1 MKRHFK
7 SLILFFTFFTAF
19 LLSFDSNSQTYSIHG
34 EEGYTKPDFFIFST
48 MSSDPAGVYS
58 HFLSAFQRAG
68 FNVVN
73 PDWAQQQINSEKST
87 IRLARYM
94 TSQEGEISEEE
105 LKDAL
110 RAIGQLAGW
119 KSAMNALV
127 ASGLVVEREQTI
139 EGKRRNKRISLYS
152 WSSGKE
158 VPKETWSDPNTL
170 HIISFNYT
178 YRESL
183 SCGTTLSEIHGT
195 IRDIS
200 GELNEQIID
209 FDFSQPRLASSC
221 PKSIANEIV
230 RRITKD
236 MREEVVSQRTTAP
249 SEVSFNI
256 KGDNDEISQVQTILT
271 IAKPGTDCNGLDGT
285 HFEDE
290 LALGLLE
297 TYDVIDR
304 SVTNHIIEEHKLNM
318 DGLFRDSDFIEAG
331 QFAGAEALVTI
342 QPTCLSNKNVLKV
355 KMISINSS
363 LLLWSAI
370 LKNSDRSITTDE
382 VLEAIQN

>member
-1 MKRHFK
+1 
-7 SLILFFTFFTAF
+7 
-19 LLSFDSNSQTYSIHG
+19 
-34 EEGYTKPDFFIFST
+34 

-73 PDWAQQQINSEKST
+73 PDWAQQQINGEKST
-87 IRLARYM
+87 IQLARHM
-94 TSQEGEISEEE
+94 TSISGEISEED
-105 LKDAL
+105 LKDQL
-110 RAIGQLAGW
+110 RASGQLAGW
-119 KSAMNALV
+119 KSAMTSLV
-127 ASGLVVEREQTI
+127 ASGHVVEQEQII
-139 EGKRRNKRISLYS
+139 EGKRRNKRTSIYS
-152 WSSGKE
+152 WSQGKE
-158 VPKETWSDPNTL
+158 VPKETWSEPNTL

-209 FDFSQPRLASSC
+209 FDFSQPRLASTC
-221 PKSIANEIV
+221 PKGIANEIV
-230 RRITKD
+230 RRVTRD
-236 MREEVVSQRTTAP
+236 LRENVLSQRAAAP

-256 KGDNDEISQVQTILT
+256 KGESNEINQVQTILT
-271 IAKPGTDCNGLDGT
+271 ISKPGRDCEGLEGT

-297 TYDVIDR
+297 SYDVIDR

-318 DGLFRDSDFIEAG
+318 DGLYRDSDFIEAG

-370 LKNSDRSITTDE
+370 LKNAERSITTEE

>member
-1 MKRHFK
+1 MELLHK
-7 SLILFFTFFTAF
+7 SLILSFTTI
-19 LLSFDSNSQTYSIHG
+19 LLSFDSTCQTYSIHG
-34 EEGYTKPDFFIFST
+34 EEGYTKPDFFIFSK

-73 PDWAQQQINSEKST
+73 PDWAQQQINGEKST
-87 IRLARYM
+87 IRLARLM
-94 TSQEGEISEEE
+94 TSISGEISEED
-105 LKDAL
+105 LKDQLKAS
-110 RAIGQLAGW
+110 GQFAGW
-119 KSAMNALV
+119 KSAMTSLV
-127 ASGLVVEREQTI
+127 ASGHVVEQEQII
-139 EGKRRNKRISLYS
+139 EGKRRNKRTSIYS
-152 WSSGKE
+152 WSQGKE
-158 VPKETWSDPNTL
+158 VPKETWSEPNTL

-209 FDFSQPRLASSC
+209 FDFSQPRLASKC
-221 PKSIANEIV
+221 PKGIANEIV
-230 RRITKD
+230 RRVTRD
-236 MREEVVSQRTTAP
+236 MRENVVSQRAAAP

-256 KGDNDEISQVQTILT
+256 KGENNEINQVQTILT
-271 IAKPGTDCNGLDGT
+271 ISKPGRDCEGLEGT

-297 TYDVIDR
+297 SYDVIDR

-318 DGLFRDSDFIEAG
+318 DGLYRDSDFIEAG

-370 LKNSDRSITTDE
+370 LKNAERSITTEE

>member
-1 MKRHFK
+1 
-7 SLILFFTFFTAF
+7 
-19 LLSFDSNSQTYSIHG
+19 
-34 EEGYTKPDFFIFST
+34 
-48 MSSDPAGVYS
+48 
-58 HFLSAFQRAG
+58 
-68 FNVVN
+68 
-73 PDWAQQQINSEKST
+73 
-87 IRLARYM
+87 M
-94 TSQEGEISEEE
+94 TSISGEISEED
-105 LKDAL
+105 LKDQLKAS
-110 RAIGQLAGW
+110 GQFAGW
-119 KSAMNALV
+119 KSAMTSLV
-127 ASGLVVEREQTI
+127 ASGHVVEQEQTI
-139 EGKRRNKRISLYS
+139 EGKRRNKRTSIYS
-152 WSSGKE
+152 WSQGRE
-158 VPKETWSDPNTL
+158 VPKETWSEPNTL

-200 GELNEQIID
+200 GELNQQIID
-209 FDFSQPRLASSC
+209 FDFSQPRLASKC
-221 PKSIANEIV
+221 PKGIANEIV
-230 RRITKD
+230 RRVTKD
-236 MREEVVSQRTTAP
+236 MRENVVSQRAAAP

-256 KGDNDEISQVQTILT
+256 KGENNEINQVQTILT
-271 IAKPGTDCNGLDGT
+271 ISKPGTDCEGLEGT

-297 TYDVIDR
+297 SYDVIDR

-370 LKNSDRSITTDE
+370 LKNSERSITTEE
-382 VLEAIQN
+382 VLEAIQH

>member
-1 MKRHFK
+1 M
-7 SLILFFTFFTAF
+7 
-19 LLSFDSNSQTYSIHG
+19 
-34 EEGYTKPDFFIFST
+34 
-48 MSSDPAGVYS
+48 
-58 HFLSAFQRAG
+58 
-68 FNVVN
+68 VN
-73 PDWAQQQINSEKST
+73 PDWAQQQINREKST

-94 TSQEGEISEEE
+94 TSISGEISEEE
-105 LKDAL
+105 LKDQLKAS
-110 RAIGQLAGW
+110 GQFVGW
-119 KSAMNALV
+119 QNAMNSLV
-127 ASGLVVEREQTI
+127 ASGHVVEQEQI
-139 EGKRRNKRISLYS
+139 VEGKRRNKRISVYA
-152 WSSGKE
+152 WSEGKE
-158 VPKETWSDPNTL
+158 IPKETWTDPNTL

-183 SCGTTLSEIHGT
+183 SCGRTLSEIHGT

-271 IAKPGTDCNGLDGT
+271 IAKPGADCNGHEGS

-318 DGLFRDSDFIEAG
+318 DGLFRDSDLIEAG

-342 QPTCLSNKNVLKV
+342 QPICLSNKNVLKV
-355 KMISINSS
+355 KMISVNSS

-370 LKNSDRSITTDE
+370 LKNSDRSITAEE
-382 VLEAIQN
+382 VLQAIQH

>member
-1 MKRHFK
+1 MKSHFQ
-7 SLILFFTFFTAF
+7 SFFLFFGTV
-19 LLSFDSNSQTYSIHG
+19 LLPIDSMCQTYSIHG
-34 EEGYTKPDFFIFST
+34 EEGYTKPDYFIFSQMT
-48 MSSDPAGVYS
+48 SDPAGVYS

-73 PDWAQQQINSEKST
+73 PDWAQQQIKNEERT
-87 IRLARYM
+87 IRLAQYM
-94 TSQEGEISEEE
+94 ASIDGEITEDD
-105 LKDAL
+105 LKE
-110 RAIGQLAGW
+110 GLAGNGLFLGW
-119 KSAMNALV
+119 KSAMNTLI
-127 ASGLVVEREQTI
+127 ASGHIVEQERII
-139 EGKRRNKRISLYS
+139 EGKYRNKQTSVYS
-152 WSSGKE
+152 WTKGKE
-158 VPKETWSDPNTL
+158 IPKETWSEPNTL

-183 SCGTTLSEIHGT
+183 SCGTTLSEMHGT

-209 FDFSQPRLASSC
+209 FDFRQPALASNC
-221 PKSIANEIV
+221 PKGIANEIV
-230 RRITKD
+230 RRVTED
-236 MREEVVSQRTTAP
+236 MRERVVNQRATVP

-256 KGDNDEISQVQTILT
+256 KDDNNEINQVQTILT
-271 IAKPGTDCNGLDGT
+271 IAKPGKDCNGLEST

-297 TYDVIDR
+297 RYDVIDR
-304 SVTNHIIEEHKLNM
+304 SVTDHIIEEHKLNM

-342 QPTCLSNKNVLKV
+342 QPTCLNDKNVLKV

-370 LKNSDRSITTDE
+370 LKNSDRSITADE
-382 VLEAIQN
+382 ILQAIQN